1 MGGPIDPRLSP
12 TEVNRLATTR
22 PYAWFEQNLIHT
34 VPHGHAGAGRRVYP
48 GFLQLA
54 AFVAMNPERH
64 AKAYRDYALAR
75 LAGDDA
81 AASQHERFYDEFNA
95 VLDMDAPYYLET
107 VRLVFQEFALARGTW
122 DVRGER
128 VRPDAIAT
136 TALFTVEGSEDDI
149 TGAGQTHAAHGLCAG
164 LAAEHKKRLTVEG
177 AGHYGIFSGR
187 RWREVVYPELRA
199 FVRAHEPDRSQ
210 EPGRAEGKAAA
221 EAGGAA

>member
-1 MGGPIDPRLSP
+1 LHDFSSLHHYFSP
-12 TEVNRLATTR
+12 TDSSQRA
-22 PYAWFEQNLIHT
+22 
-34 VPHGHAGAGRRVYP
+34 VPRGHAGAGRRVYP

-75 LAGDDA
+75 LVGDDA

-107 VRLVFQEFALARGTW
+107 VRLVFQEHALARGTW

-136 TALFTVEGSEDDI
+136 TALFTDEGSEDDI

-199 FVRAHEPDRSQ
+199 FVRAHEPDRAHALAA
-210 EPGRAEGKAAA
+210 REGNAPAD
-221 EAGGAA
+221 AGGAA